1 MTQDAF
7 PPDSSVSKSSVSE
20 LAAQEAT
27 PVPLSAYARAGVDID
42 AGHRA
47 VALMKGAVART
58 HGPQVLGGLGGFGG
72 LFRADFGAM
81 RDPVL
86 VASTDGV
93 GTKTK
98 IASRAGQY
106 GGLGADIVNHC
117 VNDILVQGA
126 RPLFFL
132 DYVAMGKLIPE
143 HVAAFVTGAAQAC
156 EAIGVALLGGETAEM
171 PGVYVE
177 GELDI
182 VGTVVGVVDRAE
194 LITGERLEAGDVVIA
209 LPSSGLHTNGYSL
222 ARAALGGLDWQAPDA
237 ELGEGPNQQSL
248 QDALLV
254 PHRCYLAAY
263 QSLAAAELDVR
274 AMSHIT
280 GGGLIDNPPR
290 VLPGEL
296 GLRFDLDTYTLP
308 PLFTRIIQRSGT
320 LGREAYRALNMGV
333 GFLFMLP
340 PAQATRALDVLRG
353 AGESPWV
360 IGEVV
365 PHENSAH
372 DRVELLNLPAVL
384 TAPEPGGAL
393 L

>member
-1 MTQDAF
+1 MTQDPA
-7 PPDSSVSKSSVSE
+7 SSE
-20 LAAQEAT
+20 I
-27 PVPLSAYARAGVDID
+27 SAYARAGVDID

-47 VALMKGAVART
+47 VALMKSAVART

-72 LFRADFGAM
+72 LFRAGFEQLS
-81 RDPVL
+81 DPVL

-98 IASRAGQY
+98 VASRAGQY

-132 DYVAMGKLIPE
+132 DYVAMGKLVPE
-143 HVAAFVTGAAQAC
+143 HVAAFVGGAAQAC
-156 EAIGVALLGGETAEM
+156 EALGVALLGGETAEM

-182 VGTVVGVVDRAE
+182 VGTIVGVVDRAQ
-194 LITGERLEAGDVVIA
+194 LITGERLEVGDVVIA

-222 ARAALGGLDWQAPDA
+222 ARSALEGLDWQAHDP
-237 ELGEGPNQQSL
+237 ELGSSL
-248 QDALLV
+248 QDALLT
-254 PHRCYLAAY
+254 PHRSYLAAY
-263 QSLAAAELDVR
+263 RSLAEAGLDVR

-290 VLPGEL
+290 VLPAGL
-296 GLRFDLDTYTLP
+296 GLRFDLGSYALP
-308 PLFTRIIQRSGT
+308 PLFERVVSRAGMAR
-320 LGREAYRALNMGV
+320 REGYRALNMGV

-340 PAQATRALDVLRG
+340 AVHAAQALEVLRG
-353 AGESPWV
+353 LNETPWQL
-360 IGEVV
+360 GEVV
-365 PHENSAH
+365 PGAG
-372 DRVELLNLPAVL
+372 VELLGLL
-384 TAPEPGGAL
+384 ETGGERQ
-393 L
+393 

>member
-1 MTQDAF
+1 MTQKPRIQKIDSQDSAPSDA
-7 PPDSSVSKSSVSE
+7 P
-20 LAAQEAT
+20 AA
-27 PVPLSAYARAGVDID
+27 PLSAYARAGVDID

-47 VALMKGAVART
+47 VALMKDAVART

-81 RDPVL
+81 TDPVL

-98 IASRAGQY
+98 VASRAGQY

-143 HVAAFVTGAAQAC
+143 QVAAFVSGAAGAC
-156 EAIGVALLGGETAEM
+156 EEMGVALLGGETAEM

-182 VGTVVGVVDRAE
+182 VGTIVGVVDRAG

-222 ARAALGGLDWQAPDA
+222 ARAALDGLDWQAHDA
-237 ELGEGPNQQSL
+237 ELGRSL
-248 QDALLV
+248 QDALLI
-254 PHRCYLAAY
+254 PHRSYLAAY
-263 QSLAAAELDVR
+263 RALAAAGLDVR

-290 VLPGEL
+290 VLPEGL
-296 GLRFDLDTYTLP
+296 GLRFDLGSYVLP
-308 PLFTRIIQRSGT
+308 PLFERIVRRSGI

-340 PAQATRALDVLRG
+340 PAQATRALEVLRG
-353 AGESPWV
+353 ADESPWV

-365 PHENSAH
+365 AGAGPSQ
-372 DRVELLNLPAVL
+372 DRVELLNLPAAL
-384 TAPEPGGAL
+384 GGAPL
-393 L
+393 